1 MAAET
6 STTWLP
12 IPLGIIVEGLTS
24 GTLARLAPSV
34 GVVDDAA
41 ALLYAGKVNSLF
53 GESGCGKTWTALAI
67 AEQVLAAGDSVMFLD
82 LEDDATGVIGRLLDL
97 GADPGAILA
106 RFAYVAPES
115 KLTPAAAAD
124 LDATLLRLTPA
135 LVVIDSTGESI
146 ALEGLKPNDDDQV
159 AVWFRKL
166 PAAIAKQGPAVL
178 VLDHVVKADAEA
190 LWPAGSQRK
199 RAAVSGAAYAQV
211 MVKPFSRDTAGL
223 AKLVC
228 AKDRHGSYRFRQK
241 VAELHVSPAA
251 EGVTVTLKQPQENP
265 GRDSGQWR
273 PTAIM
278 EAVSR
283 ALEST
288 TEPLTWNAVKVAV
301 RGREQHIRTALGTL
315 VAEAFVSTVDGPRR
329 STLHT
334 SQRPYRQT
342 LDPLSDRYVPGVSQT
357 DADAPSDR
365 RLTPIL
371 ERGLGVSQS
380 DPDSLTPGVS
390 RESVGSQ
397 SVCRVCGQPL
407 HPVIAAE
414 GATSC
419 PTCDTPSANGT
430 DLMHLGS
437 GVDR

>member
-1 MAAET
+1 MDVT
-6 STTWLP
+6 TTTTWTP
-12 IPLGIIVEGLTS
+12 VALGSIVDGLLS
-24 GTLARLAPSV
+24 GSLARLSPSLGRV
-34 GVVDDAA
+34 SDAG
-41 ALLYAGKVNSLF
+41 ALLYEGKVNSLF

-67 AEQVLAAGDSVMFLD
+67 ANQVLAVGGAVVFLD
-82 LEDDATGVIGRLLDL
+82 LEDDAPGVIGRLLDL
-97 GADPGAILA
+97 GADPGSILA
-106 RFAYVAPES
+106 RFAYIAPEG
-115 KLTPAAAAD
+115 KLNDAAREALND
-124 LDATLLRLTPA
+124 TLARLSPA

-251 EGVTVTLKQPQENP
+251 GGVEVTLRQPQEP
-265 GRDSGQWR
+265 TGATSGQWR

-278 EAVSR
+278 EAVSK
-283 ALEST
+283 ALEGSN
-288 TEPLTWNAVKVAV
+288 EALTFNRVNIAT
-301 RGREQHIRTALGTL
+301 RGKEQHIRTALGLL
-315 VAEAFVSTVDGPRR
+315 VAEGYVSTTDGPRR
-329 STLHT
+329 STLHQ
-334 SQRPYRQT
+334 SQRRYRQAD
-342 LDPLSDRYVPGVSQT
+342 DPLSDRFEPGDSQHPET
-357 DADAPSDR
+357 APSDC
-365 RLTPIL
+365 RLSPVPTKGTG
-371 ERGLGVSQS
+371 RQS
-380 DPDSLTPGVS
+380 LNTGSPSPGDSGET
-390 RESVGSQ
+390 VGRQ
-397 SVCRVCGQPL
+397 SKCTVCDQPL

-414 GATSC
+414 GGTTC
-419 PTCDTPSANGT
+419 PTCEA
-430 DLMHLGS
+430 
-437 GVDR
+437 DR